1 MMDRRRLLMSVA
13 AGGALAVGPV
23 RALASTAL
31 TQAAPNAATTAFH
44 ALLDRIADEMLL
56 SDPELLTMLG
66 MDRGPKADA
75 RFKLSLIHI

>member
-31 TQAAPNAATTAFH
+31 TQAAPKAATTAFH
-44 ALLDRIADEMLL
+44 ALLPTRCCCR
-56 SDPELLTMLG
+56 T
-66 MDRGPKADA
+66 RNC
-75 RFKLSLIHI
+75 